1 MSLRYDGICAEFAI
15 VFRKRIPSPFEVGAL
30 LKVLEF
36 YPSGDSF
43 ETLSRQSSWLSL
55 VRFIHFSGKGLR
67 FVLEFPQSSR

>member
-1 MSLRYDGICAEFAI
+1 MTVSVQKFCDSFSGSAFLLR
-15 VFRKRIPSPFEVGAL
+15 FEVGAL